1 MGASQELQRIY
12 SKYTSPFI
20 LMKKI
25 IFFILILWGIPS
37 TYFRSKFR
45 KIIYETNDWKIN
57 IKLLFKKELIGLFS
71 KVPSKNKDYIKTRNN
86 YRIYLI
92 IYGILFL
99 VYSLIS

>member
-1 MGASQELQRIY
+1 MKNL
-12 SKYTSPFI
+12 I
-20 LMKKI
+20 L
-25 IFFILILWGIPS
+25 FILILWGIPS
-37 TYFRSKFR
+37 AYFRSRFR
-45 KIIYETNDWKIN
+45 KIIYETDDWKIN

-71 KVPSKNKDYIKTRNN
+71 KISSKNKNYIKTRNN

>member
-1 MGASQELQRIY
+1 MGASQELQTTY
-12 SKYTSPFI
+12 SKNSSPFI
-20 LMKKI
+20 LIKKI
-25 IFFILILWGIPS
+25 ILFILILWGIPS

-71 KVPSKNKDYIKTRNN
+71 NVPSKNKDYIKTRNQ

-99 VYSLIS
+99 VYSLLP

>member
-1 MGASQELQRIY
+1 M
-12 SKYTSPFI
+12 KNFI
-20 LMKKI
+20 LI
-25 IFFILILWGIPS
+25 ILILWGIPS

-57 IKLLFKKELIGLFS
+57 IKPLFKKELIGLFS
-71 KVPSKNKDYIKTRNN
+71 KISSKNKNYIKTRNN

>member
-1 MGASQELQRIY
+1 
-12 SKYTSPFI
+12 
-20 LMKKI
+20 MKNFVMI
-25 IFFILILWGIPS
+25 ILILWGIPS

-57 IKLLFKKELIGLFS
+57 IKPLFKKELIGLFS
-71 KVPSKNKDYIKTRNN
+71 KISSKNKNYIKTRNN